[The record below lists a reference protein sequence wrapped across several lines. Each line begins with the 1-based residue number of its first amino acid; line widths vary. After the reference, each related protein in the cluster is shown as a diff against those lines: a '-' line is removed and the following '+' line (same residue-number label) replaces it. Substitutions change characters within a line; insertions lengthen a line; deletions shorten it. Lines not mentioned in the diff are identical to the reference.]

1 MQSDDSTPVD
11 ELVLTRKRVHRG
23 EHLFRAGDPFD
34 SLYAIRSGCFKIYAL
49 TQSGRTQVT
58 AFPMAGDL
66 AGLDSI
72 QSGTHAQNL
81 VALEVGEVCVVS
93 YARLQELIGL
103 FPRLQHQTN
112 RIMSRE
118 IVRERELMTLLGTLD
133 GEAKVAEFLLSLA
146 SRLAARGYSSTE
158 FNMRMSRAEIGSY
171 LGLTLET
178 VSRIV
183 SKLQRLEVIRT
194 KGREVEIVDLLGLR
208 AITSEEKERT
218 QKDARHTGQHAPVRR
233 TRPRTGNGASV
244 PLQG

>member
-49 TQSGRTQVT
+49 TQNGRTQVT

-72 QSGTHAQNL
+72 GSRTYSQNL

-103 FPRLQHQTN
+103 LP
-112 RIMSRE
+112 
-118 IVRERELMTLLGTLD
+118 GC
-133 GEAKVAEFLLSLA
+133 
-146 SRLAARGYSSTE
+146 ST
-158 FNMRMSRAEIGSY
+158 R
-171 LGLTLET
+171 
-178 VSRIV
+178 
-183 SKLQRLEVIRT
+183 
-194 KGREVEIVDLLGLR
+194 
-208 AITSEEKERT
+208 
-218 QKDARHTGQHAPVRR
+218 
-233 TRPRTGNGASV
+233 
-244 PLQG
+244 